1 MIHLRPEQPADAPV
15 IADLVHQALGQRAT
29 ASPAARMRAGARP
42 IDGLCLIAEDDAG
55 RIIGTLRFWPVAI
68 GATPALQLGPLAV
81 RPERRGEGYG
91 RALVWGGLDRARAAG
106 HRLVVLIG
114 DPAYYRA
121 FGFLP
126 AVPLGIRLPTPD
138 DEHRF
143 QVLALDAHA
152 LAGVSGMAGPAPQR
166 LQGVG

>member
-1 MIHLRPEQPADAPV
+1 MIHLRTEQPSDTPV
-15 IADLVHQALGQRAT
+15 IADLVHQALGPRAT

-42 IDGLCLIAEDDAG
+42 VADLCLIAEDDG
-55 RIIGTLRFWPVAI
+55 GKVIGTLRFWPVAI
-68 GATPALQLGPLAV
+68 GTVPALQLGPLAV

-91 RALVWGGLDRARAAG
+91 RALVWAGLDRARAAG

-114 DPAYYRA
+114 DPAYYQA

-126 AVPLGIRLPTPD
+126 AVPLGIRLPAAD

-143 QVLALDAHA
+143 QVLALDADA
-152 LAGVSGMAGPAPQR
+152 LAGVTGTAGPAPQR